1 MKIIHT
7 VIFNLKHE
15 KGSPEAEAFFKKS
28 EKILAYTPF
37 AKDFRIFYEVSK
49 KNSYSY
55 GFSMFFENQEDYDTY
70 SFVYQP
76 HQDYVNNC
84 WMTEVADF
92 MEIDLIE
99 K

>member
-15 KGSPEAEAFFKKS
+15 KNSPEAEEFFKKS
-28 EKILAYTPF
+28 EKMLAHSPY
-37 AKDFRIFYEVSK
+37 AKDFKAFYEVSK
-49 KNSYSY
+49 KNTYTY
-55 GFSMFFENQEDYDTY
+55 GFSMYFETQEDYDAY
-70 SFVYQP
+70 SFDYQP
-76 HQDYVNNC
+76 HQEYVNTC
-84 WMTEVADF
+84 WKNEVTDF